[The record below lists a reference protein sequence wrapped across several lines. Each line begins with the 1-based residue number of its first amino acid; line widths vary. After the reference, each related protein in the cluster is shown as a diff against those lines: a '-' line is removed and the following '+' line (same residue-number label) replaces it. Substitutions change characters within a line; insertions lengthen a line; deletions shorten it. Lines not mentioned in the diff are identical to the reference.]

1 MENGPQILETPIWL
15 LGARIAQAVLAL
27 IIMAMAGVLMHGAY
41 LDVHGLCVATVS
53 RNRDEAVYQHIGS
66 MLTTSISGPVHLD
79 CRRLQHP
86 E

>member
-53 RNRDEAVYQHIGS
+53 RNRDEAVYQHPETNANDVFFRACSPGLS
-66 MLTTSISGPVHLD
+66 SLTTF
-79 CRRLQHP
+79 
-86 E
+86 